1 MSAPNDGANADDL
14 NSYFVSAN
22 AGEFIFRE
30 FDHGTDMFIIRNGQ
44 VELLKQYAGRPRQIA
59 TLEVGD
65 FFGEMSLLEELPRE
79 VSARAIG
86 PVDLLRID
94 ATTFDRIVQE
104 APEVPVRM
112 LRKLCQRLREYQ
124 QHEARALAIAGA
136 SLANEGNEPASEAV
150 DLPAAASGADA
161 DHESPD
167 PAVHAGTPVLVDP
180 VTQTQFDLAD
190 RLEFTVGRLDRLTGF
205 TPDIDLT
212 SLDGQ
217 RTLSRRHAKILSRD
231 GEYFVREEMGVRNGT
246 FVNGQRLLTGVE
258 MKLESGDRIR
268 FGLIETVFELR

>member
-1 MSAPNDGANADDL
+1 VSAQNDPAGADDL
-14 NSYFVSAN
+14 NNYFVSAN

-30 FDHGTDMFIIRNGQ
+30 LDQGTDMFIIRNGQ

-59 TLEVGD
+59 MLEVGD

-79 VSARAIG
+79 VSARAVG

-136 SLANEGNEPASEAV
+136 SLPSDGNEPESLAV
-150 DLPAAASGADA
+150 DLADG
-161 DHESPD
+161 D
-167 PAVHAGTPVLVDP
+167 VHADGEPSARGGTAVLVDP
-180 VTQTQFDLAD
+180 VSQTLFELTD
-190 RLEFTVGRLDRLTGF
+190 RPEFTVGRLDRLTGF

-231 GEYFVREEMGVRNGT
+231 GDYYLREEMGVRNGT
-246 FVNGQRLLTGVE
+246 FVNGERLQTGVE
-258 MKLESGDRIR
+258 MKLSDGDRIR